1 MIKKINNKGIILAGG
16 SGTRLYPLTKIT
28 SKQLLPIYDKPMIY
42 YPLRLLID
50 AGIDDILII
59 TTPHDKANFFSLL
72 GNGEDWGVEI
82 SYKKQKEP
90 DGIAQAFIIA
100 EEWLE
105 NSNVTLI
112 LGDNLFFGKDISN
125 KLKNAI
131 NNNQGA
137 TIFGYQVNDP
147 NRFGVIEFDSN
158 KNIISIKEKPKETD
172 SNWAVTGLYVYNKD
186 VYKYSKTLKKSKR
199 GELEITD
206 LNLIYLKNKKLQ
218 VEFLDKKNYSWLDT
232 GTFEAMLEA
241 SNYVKNNS

>member
-1 MIKKINNKGIILAGG
+1 MVKKLNNKGIILAGG

-42 YPLRLLID
+42 YPLRLLVE
-50 AGIDDILII
+50 AGIDNILII
-59 TTPHDKANFFSLL
+59 TTPHDQANFISLL
-72 GNGEDWGVEI
+72 GNGEEWGVKI
-82 SYKKQKEP
+82 SYKKQKKPE
-90 DGIAQAFIIA
+90 GIAQAFIIA
-100 EEWLE
+100 KEWLE

-112 LGDNLFFGKDISN
+112 LGDNLFFGNNIAN

-131 NNNQGA
+131 QNNQGA
-137 TIFGYQVNDP
+137 TIFGYEVNNP

-158 KNIISIKEKPKETD
+158 KNVISIKEKPKQTK

-186 VYKYSKTLKKSKR
+186 VYEYSKTLKKSER

-206 LNLIYLKNKKLQ
+206 LNLAYLKNKQLK
-218 VEFLDKKNYSWLDT
+218 VECLDQKNYSWLDT

-241 SNYVKNNS
+241 SNYVKNNL